1 MPCNAK
7 GNVVPSEWLPSG
19 HVREDAS
26 VSGCNGLWFSHKPC
40 KVAIGRSHPW
50 SLVPLLVRH

>member
-26 VSGCNGLWFSHKPC
+26 VSGCNGLWFTHKPC
-40 KVAIGRSHPW
+40 NVSIGRSP
-50 SLVPLLVRH
+50 PLSVGIAAR